1 MSKYFF
7 LNLVLKNF
15 KKGTKSLFNFH
26 INYIKILTK
35 KMKKVKSLKE
45 IKIKNNKRKNENLKM
60 LGYRKVLKREINLTF
75 SSENKIKN
83 CSSYMEFLYTE
94 NFEKK
99 KLLKSNSCN
108 NRFCPICSKN
118 KSVKDAIAMKIISNY
133 VKSLKRAFIFVT
145 LTAPNCK
152 GEDLKQEINK
162 YNKAFKLMFERK
174 NFAFVKG
181 FVRKLEVTYNQ
192 EKDTYHPHFHV
203 LVSVLPSYFTQ
214 TTQYLTRDK
223 WLRNWQ
229 EVMND
234 FSITQVDVRR
244 IKENKNGVDNSILEL
259 TKYIAKDSN
268 YLTSVEVFKNFYLGL
283 KGKRMFSFGGDFK
296 IARQLFKSGDLEEFY
311 EEDTEEWIYFIKSV
325 WNFVKNE
332 YDNEVIDLRKL
343 SPEEVQEL
351 LINNQMSIM
360 NIIKDFE

>member
-1 MSKYFF
+1 
-7 LNLVLKNF
+7 
-15 KKGTKSLFNFH
+15 
-26 INYIKILTK
+26 
-35 KMKKVKSLKE
+35 MKKVNTLE
-45 IKIKNNKRKNENLKM
+45 KIKTKNNNRKKENLKM
-60 LGYRKVLKREINLTF
+60 LEMRKELKKEINLTF

-83 CSSYMEFLYTE
+83 CSTFIEFLYTE

-99 KLLKSNSCN
+99 KLLKNNGCN
-108 NRFCPICSKN
+108 NRFCPICAKN
-118 KSVKDAIAMKIISNY
+118 KSVKDAIAMKIITKY
-133 VKSLKRAFIFVT
+133 VKSLKRAFIFIT

-152 GEDLKQEINK
+152 GEDLKEEINK
-162 YNKAFKLMFERK
+162 YNDAFKLMFKRK
-174 NFAFVKG
+174 EFKFIKG

-203 LVSVLPSYFTQ
+203 LVSVLPSYFTNPK
-214 TTQYLTRDK
+214 QYMPRAE
-223 WLRNWQ
+223 WLKNWQ

-244 IKENKNGVDNSILEL
+244 VKENKNGVDNSILEL

-268 YLTSVEVFKNFYLGL
+268 YLNSVDVFKNFYLGL
-283 KGKRMFSFGGDFK
+283 KGKRMFSYGGDFK
-296 IARQLFKSGDLEEFY
+296 VARQLFKNGELEEFY
-311 EEDTEEWIYFIKSV
+311 EEDTEEWVYFIKSV

-343 SPEEVQEL
+343 IPEEVHEL

>member
-7 LNLVLKNF
+7 NVFLLNY
-15 KKGTKSLFNFH
+15 TQ
-26 INYIKILTK
+26 ILTE
-35 KMKKVKSLKE
+35 KMKKVKSLKTE
-45 IKIKNNKRKNENLKM
+45 KEKKEKRKKENLKM
-60 LGYRKVLKREINLTF
+60 LEMRKELKKDINLTF

-83 CSSYMEFLYTE
+83 CSTFMEFLYTGD
-94 NFEKK
+94 FEKK

-108 NRFCPICSKN
+108 NRFCPICAKN

-152 GEDLKQEINK
+152 GEELKEEINK
-162 YNKAFKLMFERK
+162 YNDAFKLMFKRK
-174 NFAFVKG
+174 EFAFIKG

-192 EKDTYHPHFHV
+192 EKDTYHPHFHI
-203 LVSVLPSYFTQ
+203 LVSVLPSYFTNPK
-214 TTQYLTRDK
+214 QYMSRDE
-223 WLRNWQ
+223 WLKNWQ

-244 IKENKNGVDNSILEL
+244 VKENKNGVDNSILEL

-325 WNFVKNE
+325 WNFVKNK
-332 YDNEVIDLRKL
+332 YDDEFVDLRKL
-343 SPEEVQEL
+343 TPEEVEQI
-351 LINNQMSIM
+351 LITNQMTIS

>member
-1 MSKYFF
+1 
-7 LNLVLKNF
+7 
-15 KKGTKSLFNFH
+15 
-26 INYIKILTK
+26 
-35 KMKKVKSLKE
+35 MKKVKSLKTE
-45 IKIKNNKRKNENLKM
+45 KEKKLKRKIENLKM

-94 NFEKK
+94 NFENK
-99 KLLKSNSCN
+99 KLLKNNGCN

-152 GEDLKQEINK
+152 GEDLKEEINK
-162 YNKAFKLMFERK
+162 YNDAFKLMFKRK
-174 NFAFVKG
+174 DFAFVKG

-203 LVSVLPSYFTQ
+203 LVSVLPSYFTNPK
-214 TTQYLTRDK
+214 QYMPRAE
-223 WLRNWQ
+223 WLKNWQ

-234 FSITQVDVRR
+234 FSITQVDIRR
-244 IKENKNGVDNSILEL
+244 VKENKNGVDNSILEL

-311 EEDTEEWIYFIKSV
+311 EEDTEEWVYFIKSV
-325 WNFVKNE
+325 WDFVKNK
-332 YDNEVIDLRKL
+332 YDDEVVDLRRL
-343 SPEEVQEL
+343 APEEVEQIL
-351 LINNQMSIM
+351 TNNQMTIS

>member
-1 MSKYFF
+1 M
-7 LNLVLKNF
+7 
-15 KKGTKSLFNFH
+15 KKIKSLE
-26 INYIKILTK
+26 KL
-35 KMKKVKSLKE
+35 KMK
-45 IKIKNNKRKNENLKM
+45 NNNRKKENLKM
-60 LGYRKVLKREINLTF
+60 LEMRKELKKEINLTF

-83 CSSYMEFLYTE
+83 CSTFIEFLYTE
-94 NFEKK
+94 DFEKK

-108 NRFCPICSKN
+108 NRFCPVCAKN

-152 GEDLKQEINK
+152 GEDLKEEINK
-162 YNKAFKLMFERK
+162 YNDSFKLMFKRK
-174 NFAFVKG
+174 EFKFVKG

-192 EKDTYHPHFHV
+192 EKDTYHPHFHI
-203 LVSVLPSYFTQ
+203 LISVLPSYFTQ

-223 WLRNWQ
+223 WLKNWQ

-268 YLTSVEVFKNFYLGL
+268 YLNSVDVFKNFYLGL
-283 KGKRMFSFGGDFK
+283 KGKRMFSYGGDFK
-296 IARQLFKSGDLEEFY
+296 IARQLFKNGELEEFY
-311 EEDTEEWIYFIKSV
+311 EEDTEEWVYFIKSV
-325 WNFVKNE
+325 WDFVKNK

>member
-1 MSKYFF
+1 M
-7 LNLVLKNF
+7 
-15 KKGTKSLFNFH
+15 KKIKSLE
-26 INYIKILTK
+26 KI
-35 KMKKVKSLKE
+35 E
-45 IKIKNNKRKNENLKM
+45 IKNNNRKKENSKM
-60 LGYRKVLKREINLTF
+60 LEMRKELKKEINLTF

-83 CSSYMEFLYTE
+83 CSTFMEFLYTE
-94 NFEKK
+94 DFEKQ

-108 NRFCPICSKN
+108 NRFCPICAKN
-118 KSVKDAIAMKIISNY
+118 KSVRDSIAMKIISNY

-152 GEDLKQEINK
+152 GEDLKDEIYK
-162 YNKAFKLMFERK
+162 YNNSFKLMFKRK
-174 NFAFVKG
+174 EFKFVKG

-192 EKDTYHPHFHV
+192 EKDTYHPHFHI
-203 LVSVLPSYFTQ
+203 LISVLPSYFTEK
-214 TTQYLTRDK
+214 TQYLSREK

-244 IKENKNGVDNSILEL
+244 IKENKRGIDGSILEL

-268 YLTSVEVFKNFYLGL
+268 YLYSVDVFKNFYLGL
-283 KGKRMFSFGGDFK
+283 KGKRMFSYGGDFK
-296 IARQLFKSGDLEEFY
+296 KAKQLFKNGELEEFY
-311 EEDTEEWIYFIKSV
+311 EEDTEEWVYFVKSV
-325 WNFVKNE
+325 WNFVKNK

-343 SPEEVQEL
+343 TPEEVQEL

-360 NIIKDFE
+360 NIVKEFE

>member
-1 MSKYFF
+1 
-7 LNLVLKNF
+7 
-15 KKGTKSLFNFH
+15 
-26 INYIKILTK
+26 
-35 KMKKVKSLKE
+35 
-45 IKIKNNKRKNENLKM
+45 
-60 LGYRKVLKREINLTF
+60 
-75 SSENKIKN
+75 
-83 CSSYMEFLYTE
+83 
-94 NFEKK
+94 
-99 KLLKSNSCN
+99 
-108 NRFCPICSKN
+108 
-118 KSVKDAIAMKIISNY
+118 MKIISNY

-152 GEDLKQEINK
+152 GEDLKEEINK
-162 YNKAFKLMFERK
+162 YNDSFKLMFKRK
-174 NFAFVKG
+174 EFKFVKG

-192 EKDTYHPHFHV
+192 EKDTYHPHFHI
-203 LVSVLPSYFTQ
+203 LISVLPSYFTQ

-268 YLTSVEVFKNFYLGL
+268 YLNSVDVFKNFYLGL
-283 KGKRMFSFGGDFK
+283 KGKRMFSYGGDFK
-296 IARQLFKSGDLEEFY
+296 VARQLFKNGELEEFY
-311 EEDTEEWIYFIKSV
+311 EEDTEEWVYFIKSV

-343 SPEEVQEL
+343 SPEEVHEL

>member
-1 MSKYFF
+1 
-7 LNLVLKNF
+7 
-15 KKGTKSLFNFH
+15 
-26 INYIKILTK
+26 
-35 KMKKVKSLKE
+35 MKKVKSLNSISK
-45 IKIKNNKRKNENLKM
+45 KNNNRKKENLKM
-60 LGYRKVLKREINLTF
+60 LEMRKELKKEINLTF
-75 SSENKIKN
+75 RSEETIKN
-83 CSSYMEFLYTE
+83 CSTFMEFLYSE

-99 KLLKSNSCN
+99 KILKNNGCN
-108 NRFCPICSKN
+108 NRFCPICAKN

-152 GEDLKQEINK
+152 GEDLKEEINK
-162 YNKAFKLMFERK
+162 YNDSFKLMFKRK
-174 NFAFVKG
+174 EFKFVKG

-192 EKDTYHPHFHV
+192 EKDTYHPHFHI
-203 LVSVLPSYFTQ
+203 LISVLPSYFTQ

-223 WLRNWQ
+223 WLKNWQ

-268 YLTSVEVFKNFYLGL
+268 YLNSVDVFKNFYLGL
-283 KGKRMFSFGGDFK
+283 KGKRMFSYGGDFK
-296 IARQLFKSGDLEEFY
+296 IARQLLKNGELEEFY
-311 EEDTEEWIYFIKSV
+311 EEDTEEWVYFIKSV
-325 WNFVKNE
+325 WDFVKNK

>member
-1 MSKYFF
+1 M
-7 LNLVLKNF
+7 
-15 KKGTKSLFNFH
+15 KKIKSLE
-26 INYIKILTK
+26 KL
-35 KMKKVKSLKE
+35 KMK
-45 IKIKNNKRKNENLKM
+45 NNNRKKENLKM
-60 LGYRKVLKREINLTF
+60 LEMRKELKKEINLTF
-75 SSENKIKN
+75 GSENKIKN
-83 CSSYMEFLYTE
+83 CSTFIEFLYTE
-94 NFEKK
+94 DFEKK

-108 NRFCPICSKN
+108 NRFCPVCAKN

-152 GEDLKQEINK
+152 GEDLKEEINK
-162 YNKAFKLMFERK
+162 YNDSFKLMFKRK
-174 NFAFVKG
+174 EFKFVKG

-192 EKDTYHPHFHV
+192 EKDTYHPHFHI
-203 LVSVLPSYFTQ
+203 LISVLPSYFTQ

-223 WLRNWQ
+223 WLKNWQ

-268 YLTSVEVFKNFYLGL
+268 YLNSVDVFKNFYLGL
-283 KGKRMFSFGGDFK
+283 KGKRMFSYGGDFK
-296 IARQLFKSGDLEEFY
+296 IARQLFKNGELEEFY
-311 EEDTEEWIYFIKSV
+311 EEDTEEWVYFIKSV
-325 WNFVKNE
+325 WDFVKNK

>member
-1 MSKYFF
+1 M
-7 LNLVLKNF
+7 
-15 KKGTKSLFNFH
+15 KKIKSLE
-26 INYIKILTK
+26 KL
-35 KMKKVKSLKE
+35 KMK
-45 IKIKNNKRKNENLKM
+45 NNNRKKENLKM
-60 LGYRKVLKREINLTF
+60 LEMRKELKKEINLTF

-83 CSSYMEFLYTE
+83 CSTFVEFLYTE
-94 NFEKK
+94 DFEKK

-108 NRFCPICSKN
+108 NRFCPVCAKN

-152 GEDLKQEINK
+152 GEDLKEEINK
-162 YNKAFKLMFERK
+162 YNDSFKLMFKRK
-174 NFAFVKG
+174 EFKFVKG

-192 EKDTYHPHFHV
+192 EKDTYHPHFHI
-203 LVSVLPSYFTQ
+203 LISVLPSYFTQ

-223 WLRNWQ
+223 WLKNWQ

-268 YLTSVEVFKNFYLGL
+268 YLNSVDVFKNFYLGL
-283 KGKRMFSFGGDFK
+283 KGKRMFSYGGDFK
-296 IARQLFKSGDLEEFY
+296 IARQLFKNGELEEFY
-311 EEDTEEWIYFIKSV
+311 EEDTEEWVYFIKSV
-325 WNFVKNE
+325 WDFVKNK

>member
-1 MSKYFF
+1 
-7 LNLVLKNF
+7 
-15 KKGTKSLFNFH
+15 
-26 INYIKILTK
+26 
-35 KMKKVKSLKE
+35 MKKVKSFKTEKE
-45 IKIKNNKRKNENLKM
+45 KKEKRKIENLKM
-60 LGYRKVLKREINLTF
+60 LEMRKELKKDINLTF

-83 CSSYMEFLYTE
+83 CSTFMEFLYTE
-94 NFEKK
+94 DFEKQ

-108 NRFCPICSKN
+108 NRFCPICAKN

-152 GEDLKQEINK
+152 GEDLKEEINK
-162 YNKAFKLMFERK
+162 YNDSFKLMFKRK
-174 NFAFVKG
+174 EFRFVKG

-192 EKDTYHPHFHV
+192 EKDTYHPHFHI
-203 LVSVLPSYFTQ
+203 LVSVLPSYFTNPK
-214 TTQYLTRDK
+214 QYMPRAE
-223 WLRNWQ
+223 WLKNWQ

-244 IKENKNGVDNSILEL
+244 VKENKNGVDNSILEL